1 MPRSGTTLRY
11 HQRIALD
18 VPARSVSLTVRQT
31 LASRT
36 LDGKVRTFPII
47 AAKLDP
53 VIRLV

>member
-47 AAKLDP
+47 AAKLDA